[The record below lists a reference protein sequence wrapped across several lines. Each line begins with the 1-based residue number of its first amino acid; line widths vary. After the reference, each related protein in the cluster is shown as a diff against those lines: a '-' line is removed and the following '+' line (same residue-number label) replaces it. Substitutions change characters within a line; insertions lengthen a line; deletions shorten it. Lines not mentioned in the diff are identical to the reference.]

1 MKVRYTDTFER
12 GQMWVKHLLFAAI
25 LCGAAAMLLV
35 KSGSYAQLTLILISF
50 GLLIGMVVTAWRL
63 CRCPY
68 CGRVIAADVLRT
80 TVCPGCR
87 RSLSTGR
94 KVKKSELK

>member
-68 CGRVIAADVLRT
+68 CGKHIIAGVLAVKT
-80 TVCPGCR
+80 CPSCR
-87 RSLSTGR
+87 RSLSTGK
-94 KVKKSELK
+94 KVKKSK